1 MSDRVSKA
9 LENHSK
15 GYNCCQSVACAYC
28 DLVGIKE
35 EDMFKIGEAFGL
47 GMGCMDGTCGAVTGA
62 VILAGLKNSTAN
74 LNHPDSKGDTYK
86 LSAAI
91 MNNFQAKNGATI
103 CRELKGV
110 DTGKVLRSCNGC
122 IEDAALIVE
131 DILHLG

>member
-1 MSDRVSKA
+1 MSDRISKA

-15 GYNCCQSVACAYC
+15 NYNCCQSVACAYC
-28 DLVGIKE
+28 DLVGISE
-35 EDMFKIGEAFGL
+35 ENMFKICEAFGL
-47 GMGCMDGTCGAVTGA
+47 GMGCMDGTCGAITGA

-74 LNHPDSKGDTYK
+74 LDHPDSKGDTYK

-103 CRELKGV
+103 CRELKGI